1 MQPKREVHTP
11 IIDTHLHLWDMKQ
24 FRPPWLNEPAEIK
37 IRKPCTLVEYQNETQ
52 GLNIVHA
59 VYMEIDINAE
69 KQIEEADWIS
79 AICRS
84 GKTKVVKA
92 VVSGRPADPKFRAYA
107 RRYRNDASITGFRQV
122 LQVPDAKPGLC
133 LTPTFVDNVRYLG
146 SIGKTFDFCIRP
158 GELQDAMKLARLCP
172 ETRFVLDHCGNA
184 SARNVDQATWETDIR
199 EFATIPNVVC
209 KISGIIKT
217 VKPEWDTE
225 HELFHIVR
233 HVYHSFGP
241 DRVMFGGDWPVC
253 NKTKSMRD
261 WVATLD
267 RILVDKSPAD
277 LAKFYHGNA
286 SRFYGIP
293 MPDVTE

>member
-24 FRPPWLNEPAEIK
+24 FRPPWLNEAAEVK
-37 IRKPCTLVEYQNETQ
+37 IRKPCTLVEYQDETK
-52 GLNIVHA
+52 GLNILKA
-59 VYMEIDINAE
+59 VYMEIDINPE
-69 KQIEEADWIS
+69 KQVEEADWIS
-79 AICRS
+79 AICHS

-92 VVSGRPADPKFRAYA
+92 VVSGRPADPKFKAYA
-107 RRYRNDASITGFRQV
+107 KRYRNDSAITGFRQV

-158 GELQDAMKLARLCP
+158 GELRDAMALAQLCP
-172 ETRFVLDHCGNA
+172 DTRFVLDHCGNA
-184 SARNVDQATWETDIR
+184 AARNPNQGAWESDIR
-199 EFATIPNVVC
+199 AFAKIPNVIC

-217 VKPEWDTE
+217 VKPDWDTE

-253 NKTKSMRD
+253 NKTKSMQD

-267 RILVDKSPAD
+267 RILVDKSPAE

-286 SRFYGIP
+286 AKFYGIP
-293 MPDVTE
+293 LPEDAA